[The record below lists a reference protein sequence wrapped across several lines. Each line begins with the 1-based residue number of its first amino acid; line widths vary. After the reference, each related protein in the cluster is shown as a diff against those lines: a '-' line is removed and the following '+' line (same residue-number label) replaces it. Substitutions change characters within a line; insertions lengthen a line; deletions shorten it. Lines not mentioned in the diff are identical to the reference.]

1 MSADTLSTCRRIDAE
16 FDRRFD
22 VSAPEVSADARKHLA
37 SCARCRSLYRWIAEQ
52 PAVTGVSSELS
63 RRIRSQLAASLTP
76 VKPAVSIGVCVL
88 RFLAIFLAFAA
99 GLVVTMGAAGLGRMS
114 TGQFLGSG
122 LLLAAGA
129 ILFSLSLARQMA
141 PGSRRGIAT
150 WVAMALFGSTA
161 LCGITLLF
169 PWREPGASIGLSWQ
183 CSLREVAIATP
194 AAALLWLLLRRSAP
208 ALSPT
213 ALGASVGA
221 MAGLLAVTVLQFGCV
236 YQQALHLLLWH
247 WSVLAI
253 AAGAGAL
260 LGRLSGRFSVMAHG
274 VERSKVS

>member
-1 MSADTLSTCRRIDAE
+1 MSVDTLTTCKRIDAE
-16 FDRRFD
+16 LDRRF
-22 VSAPEVSADARKHLA
+22 EVSGAEISAEARKHLA
-37 SCARCRSLYRWIAEQ
+37 SCARCRNLYHWIVEQ
-52 PAVTGVSSELS
+52 SAITGVSSELS
-63 RRIRSQLAASLTP
+63 RRIQSQLVASLTP
-76 VKPAVSIGVCVL
+76 VKPLASIQVCLL

-99 GLVVTMGAAGLGRMS
+99 ALVVTMGGAGLGQMS

-122 LLLAAGA
+122 LLLAGA
-129 ILFSLSLARQMA
+129 VLFSLSLARQMA
-141 PGSRRGIAT
+141 PGSRRGIPT
-150 WVAMALFGSTA
+150 WLAMALFGSAA
-161 LCGITLLF
+161 LGGITLLF
-169 PWREPGASIGLSWQ
+169 PWREPGTSIGLSWQ
-183 CSLREVAIATP
+183 CSLREFAIAAP
-194 AAALLWLLLRRSAP
+194 AAGLLWLLLRRSAP

-260 LGRLSGRFSVMAHG
+260 LGGLSTQFSLRRTG
-274 VERSKVS
+274 VWS